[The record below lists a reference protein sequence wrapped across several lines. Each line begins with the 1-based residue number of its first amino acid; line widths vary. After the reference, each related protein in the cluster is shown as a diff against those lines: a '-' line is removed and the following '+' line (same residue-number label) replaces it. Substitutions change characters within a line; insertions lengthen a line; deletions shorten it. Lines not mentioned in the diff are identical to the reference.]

1 MRGPGADE
9 AASPATDVDRGLTSA
24 EVEDRRR
31 RGLGNEEAAPTS
43 RPLGLIIRTNVFTRF
58 NAILGALLAVIVVVG
73 PFQDGLFAI
82 VLVANTVIGIG
93 QELRAKR
100 TLDRL
105 AVLGAPAV
113 QVHRDGEVTPVGV
126 ADLVLDDVIELERGD
141 QIPLDGRVL
150 DGNLELDESLLT
162 GEPDPVP
169 RPAGADVHSGSF
181 VSSGSG
187 RYRVTQVGADSFA
200 QALVGEA
207 RRFTLAR
214 SELNDGINRFLQLI
228 GWALVPV
235 TLLVVV
241 SQLALSN
248 LDLADA
254 VRGCVAGVGA
264 MIPEGLVLL
273 TSVAFAV
280 AVVRLGRRR
289 VLVQELAAV
298 EGLARVDVLCVDKT
312 GTLTRGGIDAEGLD
326 ELPGAAARAGPG
338 VVAAAL
344 GALGAAES
352 HPNATLAAIAA
363 RWPAPGDWVAEA
375 TVPFSSARRY
385 SAADFGEHGCW
396 LIGAPDVLLA
406 GCGPGAAEAGRL
418 AAAAAAR
425 GRRVVLL
432 AAADAP
438 VGEGGPPAGLT
449 AVAVVRLAEQIRE
462 DVRETLAYFEHEGV
476 AVKVISGDHPETVAS
491 IAGAVGLPGADQPVD
506 AGSLTE
512 EELTALVESRTV
524 FGRVSPRQKRL
535 MVGALQAGGHTVAMT
550 GDGVNDVLALKD
562 ADIGVAMGS
571 GSAATRAVAQLIL
584 LDDAF
589 SALPPVIA
597 EGRRVIANVERVANL
612 FLTKTAYATVLAVAV
627 AVAGA
632 AYPLLPRHLTLIDDF
647 SIGIPGFV
655 LALLPNSRRFRP
667 GFVDR
672 VLRFAVPCGVVCAA
686 AALTAYFLDY
696 AADLPL
702 VECRTAATAVLVSC
716 GLWVLALLARPLS
729 LVKVILVAA
738 MAGGFA
744 AVVAVPAGR
753 RWFALRF
760 PPAGHV
766 VEAAAA
772 VAVAVVVLELLYLR
786 VRQAAGLVEAR
797 AAGVPTPGG
806 IPPIGGENHR
816 A

>member
-1 MRGPGADE
+1 MRGTGAEE
-9 AASPATDVDRGLTSA
+9 AASPTSEANLGLTSA
-24 EVEDRRR
+24 EVEERRQ

-58 NAILGALLAVIVVVG
+58 NAILAALLAVIVVVG

-93 QELRAKR
+93 QELRAKH

-113 QVHRDGEVTPVGV
+113 KVYRDDQVEVVGV
-126 ADLVLDDVIELERGD
+126 ADLVMDDVIELERGD
-141 QIPLDGRVL
+141 QIPLDGIVL

-162 GEPDPVP
+162 GEADPMP
-169 RPAGADVHSGSF
+169 RPAGAEVHSGSF

-214 SELNDGINRFLQLI
+214 SELNDGINRFLQI
-228 GWALVPV
+228 IQWALVPV
-235 TLLVVV
+235 TVLLVV
-241 SQLALSN
+241 SQLLSN
-248 LDLADA
+248 VDLADA

-312 GTLTRGGIDAEGLD
+312 GTLTRGGIDAEGFD
-326 ELPGAAARAGPG
+326 ELRGAESRGGPGA
-338 VVAAAL
+338 VTAAL
-344 GALGAAES
+344 GALAAAEP
-352 HPNATLAAIAA
+352 HPNATLAAIGAA
-363 RWPAPGDWVAEA
+363 WPAPEMWVAEN

-385 SAADFGEHGCW
+385 SAADFGEHGRW
-396 LIGAPDVLLA
+396 VLGAPDVLLPE
-406 GCGPGAAEAGRL
+406 CGPEADETGRL
-418 AAAAAAR
+418 VAAAAAE
-425 GRRVVLL
+425 GLRVVLL
-432 AAADAP
+432 AAADGP
-438 VGEGGPPAGLT
+438 VGDGQLPTGLT
-449 AVAVVRLAEQIRE
+449 PVAVVRLAEQIRD
-462 DVRETLAYFEHEGV
+462 DVRDTLAYFEHEGV
-476 AVKVISGDHPETVAS
+476 VVKVISGDHPATVAN
-491 IAGAVGLPGADQPVD
+491 IAAAVGVPGADQAVD
-506 AGSLTE
+506 AGSLTD
-512 EELTALVESRTV
+512 EELAGLVESRSV
-524 FGRVSPRQKRL
+524 FGRVSPRQKRV
-535 MVGALQAGGHTVAMT
+535 MVAALQARGHTVAMT

-571 GSAATRAVAQLIL
+571 GSAATRGVAQLIL
-584 LDDAF
+584 LDDSFA
-589 SALPPVIA
+589 ALPPVIV

-647 SIGIPGFV
+647 SIGIPGFF

-667 GFVDR
+667 GFVER
-672 VLRFAVPCGVVCAA
+672 VLRFAIPCGVICGA
-686 AALTAYFLDY
+686 AALSAYFLDY
-696 AADLPL
+696 RANLPL

-716 GLWVLALLARPLS
+716 GLWVLVLLARPLS
-729 LVKVILVAA
+729 MVKVILVAA
-738 MAGGFA
+738 MAAGFA
-744 AVVAVPAGR
+744 AVVALPAGR

-766 VEAAAA
+766 VQAA
-772 VAVAVVVLELLYLR
+772 VAIAVAVVVLELVYRR
-786 VRQAAGLVEAR
+786 VRQSAGLVDAPS
-797 AAGVPTPGG
+797 A
-806 IPPIGGENHR
+806 
-816 A
+816 

>member
-1 MRGPGADE
+1 MQATGAGE
-9 AASPATDVDRGLTSA
+9 AASPAPDVELGLTSA
-24 EVEDRRR
+24 EVEDRRD
-31 RGLGNEEAAPTS
+31 RGLGNEEAVPTS

-58 NAILGALLAVIVVVG
+58 NAILAALLVVIVVVG

-93 QELRAKR
+93 QELRAKH

-113 QVHRDGEVTPVGV
+113 KVYRDGRVEVVDV
-126 ADLVLDDVIELERGD
+126 AELVLDDVIELERGD
-141 QIPLDGRVL
+141 QIPLDGIVL

-162 GEPDPVP
+162 GEADPEP
-169 RPAGADVHSGSF
+169 RPAGAEVHSGSF

-187 RYRVTQVGADSFA
+187 RYRVIQVGADSFA

-214 SELNDGINRFLQLI
+214 SELNDGINRFLQI
-228 GWALVPV
+228 IQWALVPV
-235 TLLVVV
+235 TVLLVV
-241 SQLALSN
+241 SQLLSN

-312 GTLTRGGIDAEGLD
+312 GTLTRGGIDAEGFD
-326 ELPGAAARAGPG
+326 EIPGAEARVGPG
-338 VVAAAL
+338 DVAAAL
-344 GALGAAES
+344 GALAATEP
-352 HPNATLAAIAA
+352 HPNATLAAIAT
-363 RWPAPGDWVAEA
+363 RWPAPEGWAAEA

-385 SAADFGEHGCW
+385 SAADFGDHGRW
-396 LIGAPDVLLA
+396 VIGAPDALLPE
-406 GCGPGAAEAGRL
+406 CGPGAAETGRL
-418 AAAAAAR
+418 VAAAAGR

-432 AAADAP
+432 AAADGP
-438 VGEGGPPAGLT
+438 VGDGQVPTGLT
-449 AVAVVRLAEQIRE
+449 AVAVVQLAEQIRD
-462 DVRETLAYFEHEGV
+462 DVKDTLAYFEHEGV
-476 AVKVISGDHPETVAS
+476 VVKVISGDHPATVAS
-491 IAGAVGLPGADQPVD
+491 IAAAVGLAGADQPVD
-506 AGSLTE
+506 AGSLTD
-512 EELTALVESRTV
+512 EELAGLVESRSV
-524 FGRVSPRQKRL
+524 FGRVSPRQKRM
-535 MVGALQAGGHTVAMT
+535 MVGALQARGHTVAMT

-571 GSAATRAVAQLIL
+571 GSAATRGVAQLIL

-589 SALPPVIA
+589 SALPPVIV

-627 AVAGA
+627 AVAGV

-667 GFVDR
+667 GFVER
-672 VLRFAVPCGVVCAA
+672 VLRFAIPCGVICGA

-696 AADLPL
+696 GANLPL

-716 GLWVLALLARPLS
+716 GLWVLVLLARPLS

-738 MAGGFA
+738 MAAGFA
-744 AVVAVPAGR
+744 AVVVLPAGR

-766 VEAAAA
+766 LQAAAA
-772 VAVAVVVLELLYLR
+772 IAVAVVLLELVYRR
-786 VRQAAGLVEAR
+786 VRQSAGLVD
-797 AAGVPTPGG
+797 
-806 IPPIGGENHR
+806 PPS